1 MNKKIKLII
10 CALISAVILFF
21 VGLIIG
27 FAAYNIFSV
36 NNTEN
41 TTDSASTNS
50 ISCTQ
55 QTTTVSNISNSDTDN
70 NDVNTPSK
78 NIVSNKTYNPNA
90 TINSNNANLYYKPDS
105 NSEIIPGGQYLGH
118 GRQIEVLKQNVDG
131 TNYDEVIVTIS
142 SVPYKGYVNSQWI
155 TMGINN

>member
-50 ISCTQ
+50 ISSTQ
-55 QTTTVSNISNSDTDN
+55 QTTTVNNISNSDTDN

>member
-36 NNTEN
+36 NNTQN

-50 ISCTQ
+50 ISSTQ
-55 QTTTVSNISNSDTDN
+55 QTTNVSNVDNVNTD
-70 NDVNTPSK
+70 NTPSK

-90 TINSNNANLYYKPDS
+90 TINSNEQANKIPHAGINRTY
-105 NSEIIPGGQYLGH
+105 II
-118 GRQIEVLKQNVDG
+118 
-131 TNYDEVIVTIS
+131 VIVLI
-142 SVPYKGYVNSQWI
+142 I
-155 TMGINN
+155 TCAIGIYSFNKYRQMKYL

>member
-36 NNTEN
+36 NNTQN

-50 ISCTQ
+50 ISSTQ
-55 QTTTVSNISNSDTDN
+55 QTTNVSNVDNVNTDN
-70 NDVNTPSK
+70 SPSK

>member
-36 NNTEN
+36 NNTQN
-41 TTDSASTNS
+41 TADSASTNS
-50 ISCTQ
+50 ISSTQ

-142 SVPYKGYVNSQWI
+142 SVPYKGYVNSQWV

>member
-36 NNTEN
+36 NNTQN
-41 TTDSASTNS
+41 TADSASTNS
-50 ISCTQ
+50 ISSTQ